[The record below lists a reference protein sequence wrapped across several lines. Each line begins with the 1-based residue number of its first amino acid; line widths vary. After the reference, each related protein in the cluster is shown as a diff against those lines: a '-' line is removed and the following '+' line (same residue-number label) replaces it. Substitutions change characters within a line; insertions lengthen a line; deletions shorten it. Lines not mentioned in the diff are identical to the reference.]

1 MGGKPT
7 QDNSLRNYRHQLS
20 WLSLERRKLLTTL
33 LKAGRGKTK
42 KMIFL
47 KTSKQEILQCIGE
60 VLEKSYGKDYVSVL
74 PMFAD
79 TDCPMPEIFME
90 LSEERNKQLEDRFL
104 YCITEA
110 AIKDNFDE
118 LQAFLKG
125 ILERLRESYVGLR
138 TVGYKWLVDF
148 LCDDKKS
155 FLNFGIYLNQA
166 AIFGVDAEK
175 FYKKFTYTQKHNK
188 KRFDTNG
195 APIYHSIFNY
205 SPVTS
210 SEYAPGIF
218 TIEEYGE
225 QYIVVANLYKDIIY
239 VLSEAYQYVMSID
252 QMARMR
258 KQFPEQCQNSLIKLV
273 DEVKCVLCE
282 AAINPDILTPTQ
294 AQIQE
299 AKEVLPSDIYKKIFE
314 LDIKTLST
322 TLYHEVPTKYKKAFG
337 ILVIERIKM
346 QQNVDDIEYLVFKH
360 ITSPDELIEKVKT
373 ARLILAHINEFEML
387 DIIEDGKCETKHI
400 RKGTLACLFY
410 VWTGTQ
416 MSQSD
421 FLKKYYS
428 AQCKDEK
435 LHVKQNTLSIAYS
448 KLDSKSPLCNGFNA
462 KVNEIIDK
470 NQETSAK
477 KVNIKSSCTPRNHA
491 AVNSLL

>member
-1 MGGKPT
+1 M
-7 QDNSLRNYRHQLS
+7 RF
-20 WLSLERRKLLTTL
+20 LEK
-33 LKAGRGKTK
+33 
-42 KMIFL
+42 
-47 KTSKQEILQCIGE
+47 SKQEILQCIGE
-60 VLEKSYGKDYVSVL
+60 VLEKSYGNDYYSVL

-79 TDCPMPEIFME
+79 TDCPMPEIYIE
-90 LSEERNKQLEDRFL
+90 PSEERNKQLEDRFL

-110 AIKDNFDE
+110 AIKDNFEE
-118 LQAFLKG
+118 LQAFLKD
-125 ILERLRESYVGLR
+125 ILERLRKSYVNLR
-138 TVGYKWLVDF
+138 TVGYKWLIDF

-155 FLNFGIYLNQA
+155 FLHFGIYLNQA
-166 AIFGVDAEK
+166 AIFGVDAER
-175 FYKKFTYTQKHNK
+175 FYKKFTNTQKHNK

-195 APIYHSIFNY
+195 APIYHSLYAF

-210 SEYAPGIF
+210 SEYVLGIF
-218 TIEEYGE
+218 TIEDYGKP
-225 QYIVVANLYKDIIY
+225 YIAVANLYKDIIY

-258 KQFPEQCQNSLIKLV
+258 KQFPEQCQKSLIKLV
-273 DEVKCVLCE
+273 DEVKRALCE
-282 AAINPDILTPTQ
+282 AAINPDILIPTQ
-294 AQIQE
+294 AQKQE
-299 AKEVLPSDIYKKIFE
+299 ARDFLPQGIYKKIFE

-360 ITSPDELIEKVKT
+360 ITNPDELIEKVNK
-373 ARLILAHINEFEML
+373 ARLILAHINEFAML

-410 VWTGTQ
+410 MWTGTK

-421 FLKKYYS
+421 FLEKYYS
-428 AQCKDEK
+428 IQCKDAK

-448 KLDSKSPLCNGFNA
+448 KLDSKSPLYKGFNA
-462 KVNEIIDK
+462 KLNEIIDK
-470 NQETSAK
+470 NQETPAK
-477 KVNIKSSCTPRNHA
+477 KVNIKSSRTTRKNVA
-491 AVNSLL
+491 GQQSV

>member
-1 MGGKPT
+1 
-7 QDNSLRNYRHQLS
+7 
-20 WLSLERRKLLTTL
+20 
-33 LKAGRGKTK
+33 
-42 KMIFL
+42 MIFL

-60 VLEKSYGKDYVSVL
+60 VLEKSYGKDYYSAL

-79 TDCPMPEIFME
+79 TDCPMPEIYIE
-90 LSEERNKQLEDRFL
+90 PSEERNKQLEDRFL

-110 AIKDNFDE
+110 AIKDNFEE
-118 LQAFLKG
+118 LQAFLKD
-125 ILERLRESYVGLR
+125 ILERLRKSYVNLR
-138 TVGYKWLVDF
+138 TVGYKWLIDF

-155 FLNFGIYLNQA
+155 FLHFGIYLNQA
-166 AIFGVDAEK
+166 AIFGVDAER
-175 FYKKFTYTQKHNK
+175 FYKKFTNTQKHNK

-195 APIYHSIFNY
+195 APIYHSLYAF

-210 SEYAPGIF
+210 SEYVLGIF
-218 TIEEYGE
+218 TSEEYGE
-225 QYIVVANLYKDIIY
+225 QYIIVANLYKDIIY

-282 AAINPDILTPTQ
+282 AAINPDILIPTQ

-299 AKEVLPSDIYKKIFE
+299 AKEVLPLDIYKKIFK

-346 QQNVDDIEYLVFKH
+346 QQNVDDIEYRVFKH
-360 ITSPDELIEKVKT
+360 ITNPDELIEKVKK
-373 ARLILAHINEFEML
+373 ARLILAHINEFAML
-387 DIIEDGKCETKHI
+387 DIIEDGKCKKEKVL
-400 RKGTLACLFY
+400 KGTIACLFY
-410 VWTGTQ
+410 LWTGTK

-421 FLKKYYS
+421 FLEKYYS
-428 AQCKDEK
+428 IQCKDEK
-435 LHVKQNTLSIAYS
+435 LHVKQSTLSTAIS
-448 KLDSKSPLCNGFNA
+448 NLDSQSPLRNGFNA
-462 KVNEIIDK
+462 KLNEIIDK
-470 NQETSAK
+470 NQETPAK
-477 KVNIKSSCTPRNHA
+477 KVNIKSSRTTRKNVA
-491 AVNSLL
+491 EQQSV

>member
-1 MGGKPT
+1 
-7 QDNSLRNYRHQLS
+7 
-20 WLSLERRKLLTTL
+20 
-33 LKAGRGKTK
+33 
-42 KMIFL
+42 MIFL

-346 QQNVDDIEYLVFKH
+346 QQNVDDIEYCVFKH

>member
-1 MGGKPT
+1 
-7 QDNSLRNYRHQLS
+7 
-20 WLSLERRKLLTTL
+20 
-33 LKAGRGKTK
+33 
-42 KMIFL
+42 MIFL

-60 VLEKSYGKDYVSVL
+60 VLEKSYGKDYYSAL

-79 TDCPMPEIFME
+79 TDCPMPEIYME

-110 AIKDNFDE
+110 AIKDNFEE
-118 LQAFLKG
+118 LQAFLKD
-125 ILERLRESYVGLR
+125 ISERLNKSYVNLR
-138 TVGYKWLVDF
+138 TVGYEWLVDF

-155 FLNFGIYLNQA
+155 FLNFGIYINQA
-166 AIFGVDAEK
+166 TIFGVDAEK
-175 FYKKFTYTQKHNK
+175 FYKKFTNTQKHNK

-195 APIYHSIFNY
+195 APIYHNIFHY

-218 TIEEYGE
+218 TIDEYGE

-346 QQNVDDIEYLVFKH
+346 QQNVDDIEYRVFKH
-360 ITSPDELIEKVKT
+360 ITNPDELIEKVKT
-373 ARLILAHINEFEML
+373 AQV
-387 DIIEDGKCETKHI
+387 
-400 RKGTLACLFY
+400 RKS
-410 VWTGTQ
+410 V
-416 MSQSD
+416 
-421 FLKKYYS
+421 
-428 AQCKDEK
+428 
-435 LHVKQNTLSIAYS
+435 
-448 KLDSKSPLCNGFNA
+448 DSPA
-462 KVNEIIDK
+462 DM
-470 NQETSAK
+470 
-477 KVNIKSSCTPRNHA
+477 
-491 AVNSLL
+491 

>member
-1 MGGKPT
+1 
-7 QDNSLRNYRHQLS
+7 
-20 WLSLERRKLLTTL
+20 
-33 LKAGRGKTK
+33 
-42 KMIFL
+42 MIFL

-60 VLEKSYGKDYVSVL
+60 VLEKSYGKDYDSVL

-79 TDCPMPEIFME
+79 TDCPMPEIFKE
-90 LSEERNKQLEDRFL
+90 PSEERNKQLEDRFL

-155 FLNFGIYLNQA
+155 FLHLGIYLKQA
-166 AIFGVDAEK
+166 AIFGEDAEK
-175 FYKKFTYTQKHNK
+175 FYKKFTNTQKHNK
-188 KRFDTNG
+188 KHFDANG
-195 APIYHSIFNY
+195 APIYHSIFAF

-210 SEYAPGIF
+210 SEYIYGIF

-225 QYIVVANLYKDIIY
+225 RYIAVANLYKDIIY
-239 VLSEAYQYVMSID
+239 VLSEAYQYVMTLD
-252 QMARMR
+252 QMACMR
-258 KQFPEQCQNSLIKLV
+258 KQFPEQCQKSLIKLV
-273 DEVKCVLCE
+273 DEVKCALRK
-282 AAINPDILTPTQ
+282 AAINPDTLIPTQ
-294 AQIQE
+294 AQIQD
-299 AKEVLPSDIYKKIFE
+299 ARDFLPLGIYKKIFK

-360 ITSPDELIEKVKT
+360 ITNPDELIEKVNN
-373 ARLILAHINEFEML
+373 ARLILAHINEFAML
-387 DIIEDGKCETKHI
+387 DIIEDGKCKKEKVL
-400 RKGTLACLFY
+400 KGTIACLFY
-410 VWTGTQ
+410 LWTGTK

-421 FLKKYYS
+421 FLEKYYS
-428 AQCKDEK
+428 IQCKDEK
-435 LHVKQNTLSIAYS
+435 LHVKQSTLSTAIS
-448 KLDSKSPLCNGFNA
+448 NLDSQSPLRNGFNA
-462 KVNEIIDK
+462 KVNEIIGK
-470 NQETSAK
+470 NQVTPAK
-477 KVNIKSSCTPRNHA
+477 MVEIKSCRTTRKNVAEQQS
-491 AVNSLL
+491 V

>member
-1 MGGKPT
+1 
-7 QDNSLRNYRHQLS
+7 
-20 WLSLERRKLLTTL
+20 
-33 LKAGRGKTK
+33 
-42 KMIFL
+42 MIFL

-60 VLEKSYGKDYVSVL
+60 VLEKAYGNDYYSVL

-79 TDCPMPEIFME
+79 TDCPMPEIYME

-110 AIKDNFDE
+110 AIKDNFEE
-118 LQAFLKG
+118 LQAFLKD
-125 ILERLRESYVGLR
+125 ILERLRKSYVNLR
-138 TVGYKWLVDF
+138 TVGYKWLIDF

-155 FLNFGIYLNQA
+155 FLHFGIYLNQA
-166 AIFGVDAEK
+166 AIFGVDAER
-175 FYKKFTYTQKHNK
+175 FYKKFTNTQKHNK

-195 APIYHSIFNY
+195 APIYHSLYAF

-210 SEYAPGIF
+210 SEYVLGIF
-218 TIEEYGE
+218 TSEEYGE
-225 QYIVVANLYKDIIY
+225 QYIIVANLYKDIIY
-239 VLSEAYQYVMSID
+239 VLNEAYQYVMSID

-273 DEVKCVLCE
+273 DEVKCALCK
-282 AAINPDILTPTQ
+282 AAINPDILIPTQ
-294 AQIQE
+294 AQKQE
-299 AKEVLPSDIYKKIFE
+299 ARDFLPQGIYKKIFE

-346 QQNVDDIEYLVFKH
+346 QQNVDDIEYIVFKH
-360 ITSPDELIEKVKT
+360 ITNHDELIEKVNK
-373 ARLILAHINEFEML
+373 ARLILAHINEFAML

-410 VWTGTQ
+410 MWTGTK

-421 FLKKYYS
+421 FLEKYYS
-428 AQCKDEK
+428 IQCKDAK

-448 KLDSKSPLCNGFNA
+448 KLDSKSPLYKGFNA
-462 KVNEIIDK
+462 KLNEIIDK
-470 NQETSAK
+470 NQETPAK
-477 KVNIKSSCTPRNHA
+477 KVNIKSSRTTRKNVA
-491 AVNSLL
+491 EQQSV

>member
-1 MGGKPT
+1 
-7 QDNSLRNYRHQLS
+7 
-20 WLSLERRKLLTTL
+20 
-33 LKAGRGKTK
+33 
-42 KMIFL
+42 MIFL

-60 VLEKSYGKDYVSVL
+60 VLEKSYGKDYDSVL

-79 TDCPMPEIFME
+79 TDCPMPEIFKE
-90 LSEERNKQLEDRFL
+90 PSEERNKQLEDRFL

-155 FLNFGIYLNQA
+155 FLHLGIYLKQA
-166 AIFGVDAEK
+166 AIFGEDAEK
-175 FYKKFTYTQKHNK
+175 FYKKFTNTQKHNK
-188 KRFDTNG
+188 KHFDANG
-195 APIYHSIFNY
+195 TPIYHSIFAF

-210 SEYAPGIF
+210 SEYIYGIF

-225 QYIVVANLYKDIIY
+225 RYIAVANLYKDIIY
-239 VLSEAYQYVMSID
+239 VLSEAYQYVMTLD
-252 QMARMR
+252 QMACMR

-273 DEVKCVLCE
+273 DEVKRALCE
-282 AAINPDILTPTQ
+282 AAINPDILIPTQ
-294 AQIQE
+294 AQKQE
-299 AKEVLPSDIYKKIFE
+299 ARDFLPQGIYKKIFE

-360 ITSPDELIEKVKT
+360 ITNPDELIEKVNN
-373 ARLILAHINEFEML
+373 ARLILAHINEFAML
-387 DIIEDGKCETKHI
+387 DIIEDGKCKKEKVL
-400 RKGTLACLFY
+400 KGTIACLFY
-410 VWTGTQ
+410 LWTGTK

-421 FLKKYYS
+421 FLEIYYS
-428 AQCKDEK
+428 IQCKDEK
-435 LHVKQNTLSIAYS
+435 LHVKQSTLSTAIS
-448 KLDSKSPLCNGFNA
+448 NLDSQSPLRNGFNA
-462 KVNEIIDK
+462 KVNDIIGK
-470 NQETSAK
+470 NQVTPAK
-477 KVNIKSSCTPRNHA
+477 MVEIKSCRTTRKNVAGQQS
-491 AVNSLL
+491 V

>member
-1 MGGKPT
+1 
-7 QDNSLRNYRHQLS
+7 
-20 WLSLERRKLLTTL
+20 
-33 LKAGRGKTK
+33 
-42 KMIFL
+42 MIFF
-47 KTSKQEILQCIGE
+47 KRSKQEILRCIGE
-60 VLEKSYGKDYVSVL
+60 VLEKSYGNDYYSVL

-79 TDCPMPEIFME
+79 TDCPMPEIFKE
-90 LSEERNKQLEDRFL
+90 PSEERNKQLEDRFL

-110 AIKDNFDE
+110 ALKDNFDE
-118 LQAFLKG
+118 LQAFLKN
-125 ILERLRESYVGLR
+125 ILERLRKSYVNLR

-148 LCDDKKS
+148 LCDDEKS
-155 FLNFGIYLNQA
+155 FLHLGIYLNQA
-166 AIFGVDAEK
+166 AIFGVDAER
-175 FYKKFTYTQKHNK
+175 FYKKFTNTQKHNK

-195 APIYHSIFNY
+195 APIYHSLFDY

-210 SEYAPGIF
+210 SEYIPGIF

-258 KQFPEQCQNSLIKLV
+258 KLYSAPCYDSLLKLV
-273 DEVKCVLCE
+273 DEVKHNLCE

-299 AKEVLPSDIYKKIFE
+299 AKEVLPLDIYKKIFK

-337 ILVIERIKM
+337 ILIIERIKM
-346 QQNVDDIEYLVFKH
+346 LHYVNDIENLVFKH
-360 ITSPDELIEKVKT
+360 ITNPDELIEKVIK
-373 ARLILAHINEFEML
+373 ARLILAHINEFAML
-387 DIIEDGKCETKHI
+387 DIIEDGKCKKKKVL
-400 RKGTLACLFY
+400 KGTIACLFY
-410 VWTGTQ
+410 LWTGTK

-421 FLKKYYS
+421 FLEKYYS
-428 AQCKDEK
+428 IQCKDEK
-435 LHVKQNTLSIAYS
+435 LHVKQSTLSTAIS
-448 KLDSKSPLCNGFNA
+448 NLDSQSPLRNGFNA

-470 NQETSAK
+470 NQETPAK
-477 KVNIKSSCTPRNHA
+477 KVNIKSSCTTHNNA
-491 AVNSLL
+491 AVKKSVRVQA

>member
-1 MGGKPT
+1 
-7 QDNSLRNYRHQLS
+7 
-20 WLSLERRKLLTTL
+20 
-33 LKAGRGKTK
+33 
-42 KMIFL
+42 MIFL

-60 VLEKSYGKDYVSVL
+60 VLEKSYGKDYYSAL

-79 TDCPMPEIFME
+79 TDCPMPEIYIE
-90 LSEERNKQLEDRFL
+90 PSEERNKKLEDRFL

-110 AIKDNFDE
+110 AIKDNFEE
-118 LQAFLKG
+118 LQAFLKD
-125 ILERLRESYVGLR
+125 ILERLRKSYVNLR

-155 FLNFGIYLNQA
+155 FLHLGIYLNQA
-166 AIFGVDAEK
+166 AIFGVDAER
-175 FYKKFTYTQKHNK
+175 FYKKFTNTQKHNK

-195 APIYHSIFNY
+195 APIYHSLYAF

-210 SEYAPGIF
+210 SEYVLGIF
-218 TIEEYGE
+218 TSEEYGE
-225 QYIVVANLYKDIIY
+225 QYIIVANLYKDIIY

-252 QMARMR
+252 QMACMR

-273 DEVKCVLCE
+273 DEVKCALCK
-282 AAINPDILTPTQ
+282 AAINPDILIPTQ

-299 AKEVLPSDIYKKIFE
+299 AKEVLPLDIYKKIFK

-346 QQNVDDIEYLVFKH
+346 QQNVDDIEYIVFKH
-360 ITSPDELIEKVKT
+360 ITNHDELIEKVNK
-373 ARLILAHINEFEML
+373 ARLILAHINEFAKL

-410 VWTGTQ
+410 MWTGTK

-421 FLKKYYS
+421 FLEKYYS
-428 AQCKDEK
+428 IQCKDAK

-448 KLDSKSPLCNGFNA
+448 KLDSKSPLYKGFNA
-462 KVNEIIDK
+462 KLNEIIDK
-470 NQETSAK
+470 NQETPAK
-477 KVNIKSSCTPRNHA
+477 KVNIKSSRTTRKNVA
-491 AVNSLL
+491 EQQSV